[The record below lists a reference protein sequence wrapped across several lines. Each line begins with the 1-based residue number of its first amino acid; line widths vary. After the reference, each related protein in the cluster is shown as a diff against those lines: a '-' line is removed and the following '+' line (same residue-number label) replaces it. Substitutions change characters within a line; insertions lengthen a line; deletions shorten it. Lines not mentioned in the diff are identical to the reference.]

1 MDEALCRRIE
11 AQLTE
16 EAERR
21 APPPEWPQLPDLP
34 VGRYT
39 DEELYGL
46 ERDVLFRRTWVY
58 AAHES
63 ELPEPGSFLVF
74 DRTGSPILIVRG
86 HDGVVRAFYNTCRHR
101 NAPVARGSCG
111 TARRLVCTFH
121 SWSYDLEGALVAVP
135 DEFQFTGLDRSE
147 RGLVPVRC
155 ETWLGFVFVN
165 EDLAAMPLLDFLG
178 PVAREITPEYDGQPL
193 RIVHRRR
200 VTLPCNWKVAV
211 EAFLEVYHLRTV
223 HPKTLAPYLDGKA
236 SAVALF
242 PHGHSR
248 MVTRAL
254 VTDDGAKA
262 GHEGLPVMPTVSPL
276 IQRTST
282 SYLIF
287 PNVVTPLGHAGF
299 PFLLAWP
306 TGPDTT
312 DYEWIYFA
320 LDWGEGDP
328 PEAWA
333 RRMAV
338 FDSIMDEDIDNLEP
352 IQRSL
357 SSPGAR
363 GIPLSWPE
371 RRIWHFDTHVDRT
384 IGEARIP
391 AALRVPPLLDH
402 LIEP

>member
-1 MDEALCRRIE
+1 MDEALSRRIE
-11 AQLTE
+11 AQLAE
-16 EAERR
+16 ESERR
-21 APPPEWPQLPDLP
+21 SPPPEWPALPDLP

-39 DEELYGL
+39 DEELYRL
-46 ERDVLFRRTWVY
+46 EADVLFRRTWVY

-63 ELPEPGSFLVF
+63 EIAEPGSYLVF

-86 HDGVVRAFYNTCRHR
+86 QDRVVRAFYNTCRHR
-101 NAPVARGSCG
+101 NAPVVHGPCG

-121 SWSYDLEGALVAVP
+121 SWAYDLEGSLVAVP

-155 ETWLGFVFVN
+155 ETWLGFIFIN
-165 EDLAAMPLLDFLG
+165 EDPDAMPLIDFLG
-178 PVAREITPEYDGQPL
+178 PVAREITPEYQGQPL

-200 VTLPCNWKVAV
+200 LSLACNWKVVV

-254 VTDDGAKA
+254 VTGDGKA
-262 GHEGLPVMPTVSPL
+262 GHEGLPSIPTVSRL
-276 IQRTST
+276 VRQTST

-287 PNVVTPLGHAGF
+287 PNLVTPLGHAGF
-299 PFLLAWP
+299 PLLLAWP
-306 TGPDTT
+306 RDPQTT

-328 PEAWA
+328 PAAWA
-333 RRMAV
+333 QRMAL
-338 FDSIMDEDIDNLEP
+338 FDSIMDEDMNNVEP

-357 SSPGAR
+357 ASPGAR

-371 RRIWHFDTHVDRT
+371 RRIWHFDVHVDRA
-384 IGEARIP
+384 IGEGRVP
-391 AALRVPPLLDH
+391 AGLRVPPLLDH
-402 LIEP
+402 LIER

>member
-11 AQLTE
+11 AQLDE

-39 DEELYGL
+39 DEELYRL

-86 HDGVVRAFYNTCRHR
+86 HDGEVRAFYNTCRHR
-101 NAPVARGSCG
+101 NAPVVKGSCG
-111 TARRLVCTFH
+111 TARRLVCSFH
-121 SWSYDLEGALVAVP
+121 SWAYDLEGALVAVP
-135 DEFQFTGLDRSE
+135 DEFQFAGLDRSE

-155 ETWLGFVFVN
+155 ETWLGFIFVN
-165 EDLAAMPLLDFLG
+165 EDPAAMPLLDFFG
-178 PVAREITPEYDGQPL
+178 PLAREITPEYDGQPL

-223 HPKTLAPYLDGKA
+223 HPKSLAPYLDCKA
-236 SAVALF
+236 SAIALF

-276 IQRTST
+276 LQRTST

-287 PNVVTPLGHAGF
+287 PNVVAPLGHAGF
-299 PFLLAWP
+299 PLLLAWP
-306 TGPDTT
+306 TGPATT
-312 DYEWIYFA
+312 DYEWIYFG

-328 PEAWA
+328 PPAWA
-333 RRMAV
+333 QRMAV
-338 FDSIMDEDIDNLEP
+338 FDSIMDEDMTNLEP

-371 RRIWHFDTHVDRT
+371 RRIWHFDTHVDRA
-384 IGEARIP
+384 IGENRVP
-391 AALRVPPLLDH
+391 EPLRVPPLLDH
-402 LIEP
+402 LIER

>member
-1 MDEALCRRIE
+1 MDEDLIRRIE
-11 AQLTE
+11 AQLVE
-16 EAERR
+16 ESERR
-21 APPPEWPQLPDLP
+21 SPPPEWPGLPDLP

-39 DEELYGL
+39 DDELSRL
-46 ERDVLFRRTWVY
+46 EADGLFRRTWVY
-58 AAHES
+58 AGHES

-86 HDGVVRAFYNTCRHR
+86 HDRVVRAFYNTCRHR
-101 NAPVARGSCG
+101 NAPVVKGSCG

-155 ETWLGFVFVN
+155 ETWLGFIFVN
-165 EDLAAMPLLDFLG
+165 EDPGTGPLLDFLG
-178 PVAREITPEYDGQPL
+178 PVAGEIGSEYDGQPL

-200 VTLPCNWKVAV
+200 LTLACNWKVVV

-236 SAVALF
+236 SAIALF

-254 VTDDGAKA
+254 VGEGGKA
-262 GHEGLPVMPTVSPL
+262 GHDGLPVMPTVSRL
-276 IQRTST
+276 VRETST

-287 PNVVTPLGHAGF
+287 PNIVAPLGHAGF
-299 PFLLAWP
+299 PLLLAWP
-306 TGPDTT
+306 RGPHTT
-312 DYEWIYFA
+312 DYEWIYFG
-320 LDWGEGDP
+320 LDWGDGDP
-328 PEAWA
+328 PPAWA
-333 RRMAV
+333 QRMTL
-338 FDSIMDEDIDNLEP
+338 FDSIMDEDMNNVEP

-371 RRIWHFDTHVDRT
+371 RRIWHFDVHVDRA
-384 IGEARIP
+384 IGEDRVP

>member
-1 MDEALCRRIE
+1 MDEALIRRIE
-11 AQLTE
+11 AQLAE
-16 EAERR
+16 EGERS
-21 APPPEWPQLPDLP
+21 APPPEWPVLPDLP

-39 DEELYGL
+39 DDELFRL
-46 ERDVLFRRTWVY
+46 ETDVLFRRTWVY

-63 ELPEPGSFLVF
+63 ELPEPGSYVVF
-74 DRTGSPILIVRG
+74 DRTGSPILVVRG
-86 HDGVVRAFYNTCRHR
+86 KDRVIRAFYNTCRHR
-101 NAPVARGSCG
+101 NAPVVHGSCG

-135 DEFQFTGLDRSE
+135 DEYAFAGLDRSE

-165 EDLAAMPLLDFLG
+165 EDPGAQPLAEFLG
-178 PVAREITPEYDGQPL
+178 PVAREMTPEYEGQPL

-200 VTLPCNWKVAV
+200 LTLPCNWKVVV

-236 SAVALF
+236 SAIALF
-242 PHGHSR
+242 PNGHSR

-254 VTDDGAKA
+254 VTETGKA
-262 GHEGLPVMPTVSPL
+262 GHEGLPSMPTVSRL
-276 IQRTST
+276 IRETST

-299 PFLLAWP
+299 PLLLAWP
-306 TGPDTT
+306 RTVDTT

-328 PEAWA
+328 PAAWEQ
-333 RRMAV
+333 RMAL
-338 FDSIMDEDIDNLEP
+338 FDSIMDEDMNNVEP

-357 SSPGAR
+357 SSLGAR

-371 RRIWHFDTHVDRT
+371 RRIWHFDAAVDRA
-384 IGEARIP
+384 IGEDRVP
-391 AALRVPPLLDH
+391 PALRVPALIDH
-402 LIEP
+402 LVEA